1 MRLGPSWGKK
11 DKHCDPA
18 RPEDQELGSWWDHVL
33 IDPDSKLIVTC
44 VVGRRTADT
53 ASAALADFHRRTDGQ
68 IELVISSDAYPVYLS
83 AIVSLYGVDKH
94 DLELT
99 EQQKAECGWDELPEV
114 LIPEEL
120 CYATVHKHRENNRVV
135 RVEHRLVLGA
145 AKQLQALLGQGSSSP
160 TINTSYVERYH
171 GTHRHQ
177 NARKARKVYTF
188 SKELLFHRAA
198 TWLCVAAY
206 NFCWQPRTLRRRVQG
221 KPPRYSYRTP
231 AMAAQLTG
239 ERWTLQRI
247 LTHPLFPP
255 PQPTRGGQRPSKEA
269 RKAEGG

>member
-1 MRLGPSWGKK
+1 MRPGPSWGKK

-18 RPEDQELGSWWDHVL
+18 KPEDRESGSWWDHVL

-44 VVGRRTADT
+44 VVGRRTAET
-53 ASAALADFHRRTDGQ
+53 AYAAVADCYRRTDGE
-68 IELVISSDAYPVYLS
+68 IELLITSDAYPAYLS
-83 AIVSLYGVDKH
+83 VIVGIYGVSKH
-94 DLELT
+94 DLEFT
-99 EQQKAECGWDELPEV
+99 EQDKAEYGGDELPEV

-120 CYATVHKHRENNRVV
+120 CYATVHKHREQNRVV
-135 RVEHRLVLGA
+135 RVEQRLVLGA
-145 AKQLQALLGQGSSSP
+145 AKQLQALLEQGSSAA
-160 TINTSYVERYH
+160 TVNTSYVERYH

-188 SKELLFHRAA
+188 SKELRCHRAA
-198 TWLCVAAY
+198 TWLCVVAY
-206 NFCWQPRTLRRRVQG
+206 NFCWQPRTLRTRVQ
-221 KPPRYSYRTP
+221 KRPARYSYRTP